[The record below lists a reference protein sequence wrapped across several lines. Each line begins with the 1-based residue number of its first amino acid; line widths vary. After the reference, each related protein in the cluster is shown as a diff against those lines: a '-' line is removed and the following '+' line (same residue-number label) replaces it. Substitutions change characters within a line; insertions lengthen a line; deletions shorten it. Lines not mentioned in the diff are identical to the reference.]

1 MAIISLGNID
11 KRLLF
16 TLFGAVF
23 KLIANIILYHSEV
36 KMRKHPCILGI
47 NAGIGLSLAFIPFL
61 YIKIKSRIYTS
72 PNSSQAITAKKI
84 SEKISQNLN
93 FKNKRKHNINWKK
106 YFYILIV
113 SLLDFVQKFLTFFY
127 PALFLENFW
136 IFDSFLLLLF
146 SFLILKTKVY
156 SHHLIS
162 LIMIIIIGISLI
174 AINNNNDKNIFL
186 EIVITLA
193 TEIIFSLENV
203 VCKLAVNIKFSSPYE
218 VCFHVGIFELIIFSI
233 LLIIFTNVPIYGGE
247 YMNIVSEEHIDDYY
261 IYKENYNFTEAMI
274 FILSMFGRCIFI
286 LAGFV
291 TLDYFTPLHIVLI
304 LIIGEISFLFNDEY
318 NWKLYLKIFFF
329 ICLMFF
335 VLIFVEIIEL
345 NIFGL
350 QKNTKR
356 NITQRSNIEEI
367 NTTTLN
373 LHSNNNDTVST
384 NSENSQQRLSLTD
397 ENYYIKI

>member
-1 MAIISLGNID
+1 MSIISLGNID

-16 TLFGAVF
+16 SLFGAVF
-23 KLIANIILYHSEV
+23 KLIANIILYHSKV
-36 KMRKHPCILGI
+36 KMREHPCILGI
-47 NAGIGLSLAFIPFL
+47 NAGIGLSLAFFPFL
-61 YIKIKSRIYTS
+61 YLKIKSRIYSS
-72 PNSSQAITAKKI
+72 PNSSQAITAKML
-84 SEKISQNLN
+84 SEKGSINLN
-93 FKNKRKHNINWKK
+93 YKNKRKNKINWKK
-106 YFYILIV
+106 YFYILMV
-113 SLLDFVQKFLTFFY
+113 SLLDFTQKFLTFFY
-127 PALFLENFW
+127 PDLFLENFW
-136 IFDSFLLLLF
+136 IFDSSLLLLF
-146 SFLILKTKVY
+146 SFLILKAKVY

-162 LIMIIIIGISLI
+162 LIMIIIIGIALI
-174 AINNNNDKNIFL
+174 VVNYNNDDKNIFI
-186 EIVITLA
+186 EIVITLT
-193 TEIIFSLENV
+193 TEIFFSLENV
-203 VCKLAVNIKFSSPYE
+203 VCKLAVNVKFTSPYE
-218 VCFHVGIFELIIFSI
+218 VCFYVGIFELIIFSI

-247 YMNIVSEEHIDDYY
+247 YMNIVSEEHIDNYN

-304 LIIGEISFLFNDEY
+304 LIIGEISFLFNDEH

-356 NITQRSNIEEI
+356 NITQRSDSEEI
-367 NTTTLN
+367 NATTLN
-373 LHSNNNDTVST
+373 LHSND
-384 NSENSQQRLSLTD
+384 ENGEQRLSLTD
-397 ENYYIKI
+397 VNYYIKV